1 MIENLFQLLR
11 ASLTSIPET
20 SGQERAQDLA
30 DLVLDEAVYL
40 RLIGQASPEEQ
51 QLQEEQEEDEE
62 DNEREEYEERGGGGG
77 GYEEDEHQELIERNI
92 TGDIERPH
100 REIQQ
105 EMVLTNPFRNVHL
118 AYANSIRQ
126 QLERITP
133 FQRHPTSCPFALQQY
148 RRCFPV
154 QNATVVV
161 PRYVPFIESPLI
173 LSVNRI
179 NAILSFCSV
188 GPEILSQFMIQQ
200 REKELFFLPFQTN
213 GGEDR

>member
-1 MIENLFQLLR
+1 MIENLFQLQR

-51 QLQEEQEEDEE
+51 QHQEEEDEE
-62 DNEREEYEERGGGGG
+62 GG
-77 GYEEDEHQELIERNI
+77 GYQEDEDQELIERNI
-92 TGDIERPH
+92 TDDIERPH
-100 REIQQ
+100 REMQQ

-118 AYANSIRQ
+118 AYANLIRQ

-133 FQRHPTSCPFALQQY
+133 FQRHPTSCPFALRQY

-154 QNATVVV
+154 QNAADVV

-179 NAILSFCSV
+179 KAVLSFCSV
-188 GPEILSQFMIQQ
+188 DTEILLQFMIQQ
-200 REKELFFLPFQTN
+200 REKELFFLPFQTK
-213 GGEDR
+213 GGEDL